1 MSAEFRH
8 VANRNGSGKSE
19 RLVRAAVS
27 AFCSLTRPTR
37 REINQLA
44 QLVLPLLNRVPVDS
58 RRFVSAALSD
68 SRYAPHEL
76 VLRLCE
82 EPVDICAPLLIRSPL
97 LGNGDLVRIIG
108 RMGPHHAAA
117 MLRRQRLHPAIAA
130 LATKLGD
137 AEVERPSTAIQTQGK
152 PPAEEPSSAVV
163 EPERRTSFRED
174 AEEEVRKRLRQIMAG
189 SSAGGSASKLSP
201 VNRGFAMA
209 DRDYERLKANV
220 LSGNRAF
227 FQSALADTLGID
239 YATAQAIVASRDYD
253 DLIAAFRHI
262 GLSEEEAFLLVCA
275 ACPDRFQ
282 SVEEIRAFADRY
294 RSLRIRAADRK
305 VGEWKPAAA
314 DGRASSEGEVVP
326 FVRVAGG
333 DRDLKAS

>member
-152 PPAEEPSSAVV
+152 PPSSNPNVARPSGKTPKRKSASVFARSWPDHPQVEAHRSSA
-163 EPERRTSFRED
+163 PST
-174 AEEEVRKRLRQIMAG
+174 
-189 SSAGGSASKLSP
+189 GGSP
-201 VNRGFAMA
+201 WP
-209 DRDYERLKANV
+209 
-220 LSGNRAF
+220 
-227 FQSALADTLGID
+227 T
-239 YATAQAIVASRDYD
+239 ATMSD
-253 DLIAAFRHI
+253 
-262 GLSEEEAFLLVCA
+262 
-275 ACPDRFQ
+275 
-282 SVEEIRAFADRY
+282 
-294 RSLRIRAADRK
+294 
-305 VGEWKPAAA
+305 
-314 DGRASSEGEVVP
+314 
-326 FVRVAGG
+326 
-333 DRDLKAS
+333 